1 MAYKK
6 GEDRGQKVFFPDCI
20 DEYVEG
26 DAPVRLID
34 AFVDSLDMT
43 ALGFVRS
50 VPKDTGTPGYDPRDL
65 LKLYIY
71 GYFYGTR
78 SSRRLA
84 RECKCNIEVMWM
96 LARLTPDFRTISDFR
111 KDNKEAI
118 VKVFKEFNKFCMK
131 MRLFSRSYISIDGSK
146 FKAVN
151 AKDNNFTLNKLDDR
165 IRRLD
170 GHIRLYME
178 ELDALDREEGRKLSK
193 DELQHK
199 LEVCGERK
207 GRYEGYRDNLEG
219 SGERQIS
226 LTDPD
231 ARLMRSNEGFCVGY
245 NVQTAVD
252 AGSHLI
258 AGFNVTNAPTDHGQ
272 LTGLSVDVKE
282 MFGVDMLESTADKGY
297 ECPEDQAD
305 SLASGIIPNVIRRD
319 GGLEAEISY
328 PYKGDEIPDSLRAS
342 ARPEDLR
349 ACLEAG
355 IIPDVYKDAL
365 TDAKVYEE
373 RTRVPSSGISILS
386 MTREEM
392 LAKAGEGFFVRDAGR
407 DLVYCPQG
415 EILRPKSERRDG
427 SVRYCNKLAC
437 RRCKNKCTASK
448 FKEADFNKDTL
459 LREARHAGK
468 DDQADKGGRSMKG
481 GGGTGA
487 IMKKVRYILHLD
499 QNKMENRK
507 CLSEHPFGT
516 LKRSLGQYFFLLKG
530 FAKVK
535 AEMGLFCLS
544 YNMRRAINLLGV
556 EKLISALG

>member
-6 GEDRGQKVFFPDCI
+6 GEDRGQKIFFPDCI

-26 DAPVRLID
+26 DAPVRLFD

-118 VKVFKEFNKFCMK
+118 VKVFKAFNKFCMK

-151 AKDNNFTLNKLDDR
+151 AKDRNFTLSKLDDR
-165 IRRLD
+165 IKRLD
-170 GHIRLYME
+170 EHITLYME

-199 LEVCGERK
+199 LEVCRERK
-207 GRYEGYRDNLEG
+207 GRYEGYRDTLEG
-219 SGERQIS
+219 SGERQVS

-231 ARLMRSNEGFCVGY
+231 ARLMKSNEGFCVGY

-272 LTGLSVDVKE
+272 LTDLSIDVKE

-328 PYKGDEIPDSLRAS
+328 PYKGNEIPGSLRAS
-342 ARPEDLR
+342 TRPEGLR

-373 RTRVPSSGISILS
+373 RTRVQSSGISILS

-392 LAKAGEGFFVRDAGR
+392 LAKAGEGYFVRDAGR

-415 EILRPKSERRDG
+415 EILRPKSEKRDG

-437 RRCKNKCTASK
+437 KRCKNKCTASK

-459 LREARHAGK
+459 LRKARHAGK
-468 DDQADKGGRSMKG
+468 GGQADKGGRPMKG

-487 IMKKVRYILHLD
+487 IMKKVRFILHLD
-499 QNKMENRK
+499 QNKMGNRK

-516 LKRSLGQYFFLLKG
+516 LKRSFGQYFFLLKG